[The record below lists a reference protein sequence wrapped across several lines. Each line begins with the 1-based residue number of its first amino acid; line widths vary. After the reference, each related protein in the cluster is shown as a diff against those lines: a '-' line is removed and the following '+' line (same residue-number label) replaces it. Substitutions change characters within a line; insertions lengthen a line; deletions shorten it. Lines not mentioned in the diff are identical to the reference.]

1 VRAGLGRPPVGVRQ
15 DEGMTETP
23 LDVLARWE
31 DHGALWR
38 VQTLT
43 PTEAVVDL
51 CACTGER
58 MEVLRSGDPELL
70 AYLARRP
77 TSEADRDPG

>member
-1 VRAGLGRPPVGVRQ
+1 
-15 DEGMTETP
+15 
-23 LDVLARWE
+23 
-31 DHGALWR
+31 

-77 TSEADRDPG
+77 TSEADREEG